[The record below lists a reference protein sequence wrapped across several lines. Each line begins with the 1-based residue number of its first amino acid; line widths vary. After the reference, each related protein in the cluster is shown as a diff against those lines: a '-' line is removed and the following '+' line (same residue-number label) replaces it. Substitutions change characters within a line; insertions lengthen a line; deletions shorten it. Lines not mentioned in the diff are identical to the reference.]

1 MQTTTDREDADLVTG
16 QCRLFGRLW
25 REGCAQLSGGGWRV
39 GKPERSRAP
48 LTKHATPNVT
58 SVTAATEARA
68 LTRGQGS
75 KGEREEEV
83 RDVQEG
89 AGTHARQNQMVVS
102 S

>member
-1 MQTTTDREDADLVTG
+1 MVV
-16 QCRLFGRLW
+16 
-25 REGCAQLSGGGWRV
+25 GGW

-75 KGEREEEV
+75 KGESEEEV